1 MDAVYKKNLKLVSL
15 IWGGSIILALIV
27 NMIVIAP
34 QNQCKEQIRK
44 QFAEKKRTYNA
55 IVKMSQE
62 KTRIRLNKKME
73 QWREGLKNYVASTE
87 DLAGLTFDIG
97 QIAKDIQID
106 SFTISHTNNS
116 GNQNN
121 ADSQYVSERQMSVNF
136 KASFNQFAAF
146 LNAMERHRPV
156 IFVDKFL
163 INPTDRDNSI
173 SQVNMSLSIFVKK
186 RQGG

>member
-1 MDAVYKKNLKLVSL
+1 V
-15 IWGGSIILALIV
+15 WGCSIILALVI

-34 QNQCKEQIRK
+34 QNQCKEQVRK
-44 QFAEKKRTYNA
+44 QLAEKKQTYNA

-73 QWREGLKNYVASTE
+73 QWRDGLKDYVASTE

-106 SFTISHTNNS
+106 SFSINHTNAS
-116 GNQNN
+116 RNQSD
-121 ADSQYVSERQMSVNF
+121 ADNKYVSERQMNVNF
-136 KASFNQFAAF
+136 RASFNQFAAF
-146 LNAMERHRPV
+146 LNAMERHQPV
-156 IFVDKFL
+156 IFVDKFS
-163 INPTDRDNSI
+163 IIPTDRDDSA
-173 SQVNMSLSIFVKK
+173 SQVNMDLSIFIKK